1 MKAFMFAFIILC
13 IILPA
18 GALVYVIFNL
28 VKWNK
33 SKKASDEALRDIMLE
48 YEIKAEKKKQD
59 SEEKK

>member
-1 MKAFMFAFIILC
+1 MKAFIFAFTILC

-18 GALVYVIFNL
+18 GALLYIIFSL

-33 SKKASDEALRDIMLE
+33 SKKASDEVLRDIMLE